1 MFIRSD
7 RLLTLTGSVLE
18 IQQYLKYAFQ
28 IDINMIRFEF
38 WITSEISEV
47 SDFIRFISDFR
58 LDFGIWNFYFGL
70 PY

>member
-58 LDFGIWNFYFGL
+58 LDFGIWNFYFGSQC
-70 PY
+70 